1 MCAHHAMQPWDDA
14 ALWAARRGSRGLNT
28 LLRRSSSECYS
39 GDTTVCTN
47 KRLIP
52 AIRSLVKA
60 YSEWRRVPEGEFVFD
75 GRILDEYASEHFVKD
90 HVFNDETKAVR
101 VHPPRARDDPGSN
114 TAYLG
119 PGNRRV
125 L

>member
-1 MCAHHAMQPWDDA
+1 M
-14 ALWAARRGSRGLNT
+14 
-28 LLRRSSSECYS
+28 
-39 GDTTVCTN
+39 CTN

-75 GRILDEYASEHFVKD
+75 GKILDEYASEHFVKD
-90 HVFNDETKAVR
+90 RVLNDETKAVR
-101 VHPPRARDDPGSN
+101 VPGSN

-119 PGNRRV
+119 PGNRRE

>member
-1 MCAHHAMQPWDDA
+1 M
-14 ALWAARRGSRGLNT
+14 
-28 LLRRSSSECYS
+28 
-39 GDTTVCTN
+39 CTN

-75 GRILDEYASEHFVKD
+75 GKILDEYASEHFVKD
-90 HVFNDETKAVR
+90 HFFNDETKAVR
-101 VHPPRARDDPGSN
+101 VHQPRARDDPGSN